1 MVKSALSI
9 TLALLLG
16 SSIVPCVYAIEYDE
30 SHEQVTN
37 DLEHERAQALERA
50 RSRARKQIAKQA
62 EQAAK
67 AQEQQAQKGSPKG
80 STEAES
86 YAIGISSLKEE
97 FSNKS
102 DLQDYEGQ
110 ALSNSSVEAA
120 ADVAKNHS
128 TKNSQKATALAK
140 SAIDSENEP
149 SEIEEDVLATLES
162 DANKEAIVDVGQVVQ
177 EAGDMAKNALIEA
190 NNKVHEWRNDA
201 ASARAAA
208 VQSKDKDNEFVDP
221 LAKEDQPSLLKRI
234 FGIGLNLAEAN
245 PVDDISAAN
254 SQYLNLKV
262 FSDVETLMSTSDG
275 SDTLLNTIPYKI
287 TDDMLIPY
295 QIKQQEMAEE
305 LHKGISFVAYL
316 FHMYTPQASSY
327 KIPTFF
333 IDAAKL
339 NQAHSCVA
347 FGQDADYQKLV
358 STEGSSKSYPLYHL
372 NLVRDLVYTEG
383 PCKGL
388 SYIEADLKG
397 KCKVDQQYNG
407 ILLLSMPLPEIEDE
421 GIYTG
426 VPLQITPNVLQS
438 NFFAQGMEVGA
449 RYIGFH
455 TSFDEV
461 KQKFIAPLHSL
472 DKHIYSP
479 TLGRFIDEKTSY
491 KDIDP
496 NCTQFDNSQK
506 CQLYFVG
513 IEVNKLLKPGNQDSE
528 FNLNVVGSLD
538 LGTPDVNIA
547 PQALAYEAVAKD
559 ELLRAQE
566 VANAS
571 QLAQEQ
577 ADKIAKHKE
586 AVDKDHKGIAIG
598 DLMNRGTEQ
607 EASETQDKDAQ
618 ELAGKS
624 LDNSMSEQSTNKSAQ
639 EQLANNEASIN
650 ANEKK
655 DEGYGIDK
663 QESIEALYGIPIS
676 FTRLGKPS
684 LNLRNTILSS
694 DQYKNYTLLTE
705 LEMAL
710 LSDLGYRLE
719 PREFFGNSI
728 YSFGSED
735 NRITRHARRPY
746 AFYDHRVGTYNV
758 KRPSRMPLGIGVHI
772 YGSYNDVIHDAMV
785 NSIGEGSLGVRIDG
799 TKNYYYQTSNSS
811 IVTKG
816 DNSTG
821 IGFTYG
827 RNNSAYISGYVGA
840 LGKGGV
846 GIKVDMGSNIYSDLI
861 EYRGSYIRVRTLD
874 YLQGSASVEEA
885 SRVPLLDDLNGPQ
898 VDDLIIDGVV
908 EGSQAAILIDESS
921 YVKNIIMTT
930 DAVVNGGI
938 YSAWNPSA
946 NGKGQ
951 IMLYHDGKNTA
962 LIDAQI
968 QLPEDES
975 LKDLT
980 TRQIIDRKLTTN
992 INLGVL
998 LDENNKPIM
1007 HDAEKNLYIGNDKSR
1022 VVLSG
1027 DISGSSF
1034 NLRHFAGNS
1043 TILGDVRANRVVVYN
1058 GILSLSGNEGSINQI
1073 RTLILRSKSV
1083 LDYVNGES
1091 SHTYVDGNIR
1101 LGRNVTIRIDA
1112 DPDGMPLDD
1121 ISYSGKFSVANY
1133 QLTIEPGV
1141 NYIDMR
1147 RLGADPKA
1155 FMNFM
1160 ANFVDQCNKRFAQ
1173 DGIVLRFPHYLWD
1186 NTGGYGREIKCT
1198 AQGCHLGN
1206 FVSSE
1211 NSSNVT
1217 DVEPWR
1223 YYLSFGGLILLILC
1237 SYGWYFLNWFNFS
1250 CFNAKEKN

>member
-50 RSRARKQIAKQA
+50 RNRAREQIAKQA

-67 AQEQQAQKGSPKG
+67 AQAQQAQQAQKGSPKG

-86 YAIGISSLKEE
+86 YAIVISSLKEK
-97 FSNKS
+97 FSKKS

-110 ALSNSSVEAA
+110 ALSNSSAEAA

-128 TKNSQKATALAK
+128 TKNSQTATALAK
-140 SAIDSENEP
+140 SAIDFENEP
-149 SEIEEDVLATLES
+149 SEIEDETFATLEG
-162 DANKEAIVDVGQVVQ
+162 DAKESIVEVVQ
-177 EAGDMAKNALIEA
+177 EAGDMAKNELIEA

-208 VQSKDKDNEFVDP
+208 VQSKDKDKEFVDP
-221 LAKEDQPSLLKRI
+221 MAKEAQPSLLKRI

-262 FSDVETLMSTSDG
+262 FGDVETLMSTADG
-275 SDTLLNTIPYKI
+275 SDTLLKTIPYKI

-316 FHMYTPQASSY
+316 FHMYTPQASTY

-339 NQAHSCVA
+339 NQARTSVA
-347 FGQDADYQKLV
+347 FGQDADYKKLV
-358 STEGSSKSYPLYHL
+358 STKGSSKSYPLYHL
-372 NLVRDLVYTEG
+372 NMVRDLVYTDG

-461 KQKFIAPLHSL
+461 KQKFTAPLHSL

-479 TLGRFIDEKTSY
+479 TLGRFIDENTSY

-496 NCTQFDNSQK
+496 NCTQFDSSQK

-598 DLMNRGTEQ
+598 DLMNRGAEQ
-607 EASETQDKDAQ
+607 KASETQDRDAQ

-624 LDNSMSEQSTNKSAQ
+624 LESSMSEQSTNESAQ

-663 QESIEALYGIPIS
+663 QDSLEALYGIPIS

-772 YGSYNDVIHDAMV
+772 YGSYNDIIHDAMV

-840 LGKGGV
+840 LGKGGI

-898 VDDLIIDGVV
+898 VEDLIIDGVV

-921 YVKNIIMTT
+921 FVKNIIMTT

-938 YSAWNPSA
+938 YSAWSPSA

-951 IMLYHDGKNTA
+951 IMLYHDGKNTD

-1007 HDAEKNLYIGNDKSR
+1007 HDAEKNIYIGNEKSR

-1027 DISGSSF
+1027 DISGSTF

-1058 GILSLSGNEGSINQI
+1058 GILSLSGNAGSINQI
-1073 RTLILRSKSV
+1073 RNLILRSKSV

-1237 SYGWYFLNWFNFS
+1237 SYGWYYLHWFNFS
-1250 CFNAKEKN
+1250 CFKAKDKK

>member
-50 RSRARKQIAKQA
+50 RNRAREQIAKQA

-67 AQEQQAQKGSPKG
+67 AQAQQAQKGSPKG

-86 YAIGISSLKEE
+86 YAIVISSLKEK
-97 FSNKS
+97 FSKKS

-110 ALSNSSVEAA
+110 ALSNSSAEAA

-128 TKNSQKATALAK
+128 TKNSQTATALAK
-140 SAIDSENEP
+140 SAIDFENEP
-149 SEIEEDVLATLES
+149 SEIEDETFATLEG
-162 DANKEAIVDVGQVVQ
+162 DAKESIVEVVQ
-177 EAGDMAKNALIEA
+177 EAGDMAKNELIEA

-208 VQSKDKDNEFVDP
+208 VQSKDKDKEFVDP
-221 LAKEDQPSLLKRI
+221 LAKEAQPSLLKRI

-262 FSDVETLMSTSDG
+262 FGDVETLMSTADG
-275 SDTLLNTIPYKI
+275 SDTLLKTIPYKI

-316 FHMYTPQASSY
+316 FHMYTPQASTY

-339 NQAHSCVA
+339 NQARTSVA
-347 FGQDADYQKLV
+347 FGQDADYKKLV
-358 STEGSSKSYPLYHL
+358 STKGSSKSYPLYHL
-372 NLVRDLVYTEG
+372 NMVRDLVYTDG

-461 KQKFIAPLHSL
+461 KQKFTAPLHSL

-479 TLGRFIDEKTSY
+479 TLGRFIDENTSY

-496 NCTQFDNSQK
+496 NCTQFDSSQK

-598 DLMNRGTEQ
+598 DLMNRGAEQ
-607 EASETQDKDAQ
+607 KASETQDRDAQ

-624 LDNSMSEQSTNKSAQ
+624 LESSMSEQSTNESAQ

-663 QESIEALYGIPIS
+663 QDSLEALYGIPIS

-772 YGSYNDVIHDAMV
+772 YGSYNDIIHDAMV

-840 LGKGGV
+840 LGKGGI

-898 VDDLIIDGVV
+898 VEDLIIDGVV

-921 YVKNIIMTT
+921 FVKNIIMTT

-938 YSAWNPSA
+938 YSAWSPSA

-951 IMLYHDGKNTA
+951 IMLYHDGKNTD

-1007 HDAEKNLYIGNDKSR
+1007 HDAEKNIYIGNEKSR

-1027 DISGSSF
+1027 DISGSTF

-1058 GILSLSGNEGSINQI
+1058 GILSLSGNAGSINQI
-1073 RTLILRSKSV
+1073 RNLILRSKSV

-1237 SYGWYFLNWFNFS
+1237 SYGWYYLHWFNFS
-1250 CFNAKEKN
+1250 CFKAKDKK

>member
-50 RSRARKQIAKQA
+50 RNRAREQIAKQA

-67 AQEQQAQKGSPKG
+67 AQAQQAQQAQKGSPKG

-86 YAIGISSLKEE
+86 YAIVISSLKEK

-110 ALSNSSVEAA
+110 ALSNSSAEAA

-128 TKNSQKATALAK
+128 TKNSQTATALAQ
-140 SAIDSENEP
+140 SAIDFENEP
-149 SEIEEDVLATLES
+149 SEIEDETFATLEG
-162 DANKEAIVDVGQVVQ
+162 DAKESSVEVVQ
-177 EAGDMAKNALIEA
+177 ESGDIAKNELIEA

-208 VQSKDKDNEFVDP
+208 VQSKDKDKEFVDP
-221 LAKEDQPSLLKRI
+221 MAKEAQPSLLKRI

-262 FSDVETLMSTSDG
+262 FGDVETLMSTADG
-275 SDTLLNTIPYKI
+275 SDTLLKTIPYKI

-305 LHKGISFVAYL
+305 LHKGVSFVAYL

-347 FGQDADYQKLV
+347 FGQDADYQQLV
-358 STEGSSKSYPLYHL
+358 STKGSSKSYPLYHL
-372 NLVRDLVYTEG
+372 NMVRDLVYTDG

-461 KQKFIAPLHSL
+461 KQKFTAPLHSL

-479 TLGRFIDEKTSY
+479 TLGRFIDENTSY

-496 NCTQFDNSQK
+496 NCTQFDSSQK

-598 DLMNRGTEQ
+598 DLMNRGAEQ
-607 EASETQDKDAQ
+607 KASETQDRDAQ

-624 LDNSMSEQSTNKSAQ
+624 LESSISEQSTNESAQ

-663 QESIEALYGIPIS
+663 QDSLEALYGIPIS

-840 LGKGGV
+840 LGKGGI

-898 VDDLIIDGVV
+898 VEDLIIDGVV

-921 YVKNIIMTT
+921 FVKNIIMTT

-938 YSAWNPSA
+938 YSAWSPSA

-951 IMLYHDGKNTA
+951 IMLYHDGKNTD

-1007 HDAEKNLYIGNDKSR
+1007 HDAEKNIYIGNEKSR

-1027 DISGSSF
+1027 DISGSTF

-1058 GILSLSGNEGSINQI
+1058 GILSLSGNAGSINQI
-1073 RTLILRSKSV
+1073 RNLILRSKSV

-1237 SYGWYFLNWFNFS
+1237 SYGWYYLHWFNFS
-1250 CFNAKEKN
+1250 CFKAKDNK

>member
-50 RSRARKQIAKQA
+50 RNRAREQIAKQA

-67 AQEQQAQKGSPKG
+67 AQAQQAQQAQKGSPKG

-86 YAIGISSLKEE
+86 YAIVISSLKEK

-128 TKNSQKATALAK
+128 TKNSQTATALAK
-140 SAIDSENEP
+140 SAIDFENEP
-149 SEIEEDVLATLES
+149 SEIEDETFATLEG
-162 DANKEAIVDVGQVVQ
+162 DAKEAIVEVVQ
-177 EAGDMAKNALIEA
+177 ESGDMAKNELIEA

-208 VQSKDKDNEFVDP
+208 VQSKDKDKEFVDP
-221 LAKEDQPSLLKRI
+221 LAKEAQPSLLKRI

-262 FSDVETLMSTSDG
+262 FGDVETLMSTADG
-275 SDTLLNTIPYKI
+275 SDTLLKTIPYKI

-295 QIKQQEMAEE
+295 QIKQQETAEE

-316 FHMYTPQASSY
+316 FHMYTPQASTY

-339 NQAHSCVA
+339 NQARTSVA

-358 STEGSSKSYPLYHL
+358 STKGSSKSYPLYHL
-372 NLVRDLVYTEG
+372 NMVRDLVYTDG

-461 KQKFIAPLHSL
+461 KQKFTAPLHSL

-479 TLGRFIDEKTSY
+479 TLGRFIDENTSY

-496 NCTQFDNSQK
+496 NCTQFDSSQK

-598 DLMNRGTEQ
+598 DLMNRGAEQ
-607 EASETQDKDAQ
+607 KASETQDRDAQ

-624 LDNSMSEQSTNKSAQ
+624 LESSMSEQSTNESAQ

-663 QESIEALYGIPIS
+663 QDSLEALYGIPIS

-840 LGKGGV
+840 LGKGGI

-874 YLQGSASVEEA
+874 YLQGSTSVEEA

-898 VDDLIIDGVV
+898 VEDLIIDGVV

-921 YVKNIIMTT
+921 FVKNIIMTT

-938 YSAWNPSA
+938 YSAWSPSA

-951 IMLYHDGKNTA
+951 IMLYHDGKNTD

-1007 HDAEKNLYIGNDKSR
+1007 HDAEKNIYIGNEKSR

-1027 DISGSSF
+1027 DISGSTF

-1058 GILSLSGNEGSINQI
+1058 GILSLSGNAGSINQI
-1073 RTLILRSKSV
+1073 RNLILRSKSV

-1237 SYGWYFLNWFNFS
+1237 SYGWYYLHWFNFS
-1250 CFNAKEKN
+1250 CFKAKDNK

>member
-16 SSIVPCVYAIEYDE
+16 SSIVPCVYAIEYEE

-50 RSRARKQIAKQA
+50 RNRAREQIAKQA

-67 AQEQQAQKGSPKG
+67 AQAQQAQQGYPKG

-86 YAIGISSLKEE
+86 YAIVISSLKEK

-110 ALSNSSVEAA
+110 ALSNSSAEAA

-128 TKNSQKATALAK
+128 TKNSQTATALAQ
-140 SAIDSENEP
+140 SAIDFENEP
-149 SEIEEDVLATLES
+149 SEIEDETFATLEG
-162 DANKEAIVDVGQVVQ
+162 DAKESSVEVVQ
-177 EAGDMAKNALIEA
+177 ESGDIAKNELIEA

-208 VQSKDKDNEFVDP
+208 VQSKDKDKEFVDP
-221 LAKEDQPSLLKRI
+221 LAKEAQPSLLKRI

-262 FSDVETLMSTSDG
+262 FGDVETLMSTADG
-275 SDTLLNTIPYKI
+275 SDTLLKTIPYKI

-316 FHMYTPQASSY
+316 FHMYTPQASTY

-339 NQAHSCVA
+339 NQARTSVA
-347 FGQDADYQKLV
+347 FGQDADYKKLV
-358 STEGSSKSYPLYHL
+358 STKGSSKSYPLYHL
-372 NLVRDLVYTEG
+372 NMVRDLVYTDG

-461 KQKFIAPLHSL
+461 NQKFTAPLHSL

-479 TLGRFIDEKTSY
+479 TLGRFIDENTSY

-496 NCTQFDNSQK
+496 NCTQFDSSQK

-598 DLMNRGTEQ
+598 DLMNRGAEQ
-607 EASETQDKDAQ
+607 KASETQDRDAQ

-624 LDNSMSEQSTNKSAQ
+624 LESSMSEQSTNKSAQ

-663 QESIEALYGIPIS
+663 QDSLEALYGIPIS

-840 LGKGGV
+840 LGKGGI

-898 VDDLIIDGVV
+898 VEDLIIDGVV

-921 YVKNIIMTT
+921 FVKNIIMTT

-938 YSAWNPSA
+938 YSAWSPSA

-951 IMLYHDGKNTA
+951 IMLYHDGKNTD

-1007 HDAEKNLYIGNDKSR
+1007 HDAEKNIYIGNEKSR

-1027 DISGSSF
+1027 DISGSTF

-1058 GILSLSGNEGSINQI
+1058 GILSLSGNAGSINQI
-1073 RTLILRSKSV
+1073 RNLILRSKSV

-1237 SYGWYFLNWFNFS
+1237 SYGWYYLHWFNFS
-1250 CFNAKEKN
+1250 CFKAKDNK

>member
-50 RSRARKQIAKQA
+50 RNRAREQIAKQA

-67 AQEQQAQKGSPKG
+67 AQAQQAQQAQKGSPKG

-86 YAIGISSLKEE
+86 YAIVISSLKEK

-110 ALSNSSVEAA
+110 ALSNSSAEAA

-128 TKNSQKATALAK
+128 TKNSQTATALAQ
-140 SAIDSENEP
+140 SAIDFENEP
-149 SEIEEDVLATLES
+149 SEIEDETFATLEG
-162 DANKEAIVDVGQVVQ
+162 DAKESSVEVVQ
-177 EAGDMAKNALIEA
+177 ESGDIAKNELIEA

-208 VQSKDKDNEFVDP
+208 VQSKDKDKEFVDP
-221 LAKEDQPSLLKRI
+221 MAKEAQPSLLKRI

-262 FSDVETLMSTSDG
+262 FGDVETLMSTADG
-275 SDTLLNTIPYKI
+275 SDTLLKTIPYKI

-305 LHKGISFVAYL
+305 LHKGVSFVAYL

-347 FGQDADYQKLV
+347 FGQDADYQQLV
-358 STEGSSKSYPLYHL
+358 STKGSSKSYPLYHL
-372 NLVRDLVYTEG
+372 NMVRDLVYTDG

-461 KQKFIAPLHSL
+461 KQKFTAPLHSL

-479 TLGRFIDEKTSY
+479 TLGRFIDENTSY

-496 NCTQFDNSQK
+496 NCTQFDSSQK

-598 DLMNRGTEQ
+598 DLMNRGAEQ
-607 EASETQDKDAQ
+607 KASETQDRDAQ

-624 LDNSMSEQSTNKSAQ
+624 LESSISEQSTNESAQ

-663 QESIEALYGIPIS
+663 QDSLEALYGIPIS

-772 YGSYNDVIHDAMV
+772 YGSYNDIIHDAMV

-840 LGKGGV
+840 LGKGGI

-898 VDDLIIDGVV
+898 VEDLIIDGVV

-921 YVKNIIMTT
+921 FVKNIIMTT

-938 YSAWNPSA
+938 YSAWSPSA

-951 IMLYHDGKNTA
+951 IMLYHDGKNTD

-1007 HDAEKNLYIGNDKSR
+1007 HDAEKNIYIGNEKSR

-1027 DISGSSF
+1027 DISGSTF

-1058 GILSLSGNEGSINQI
+1058 GILSLSGNAGSINQI

-1237 SYGWYFLNWFNFS
+1237 SYGWYYLHWFNFS
-1250 CFNAKEKN
+1250 CFKAKEKK

>member
-50 RSRARKQIAKQA
+50 RNRAREQIAKQA

-67 AQEQQAQKGSPKG
+67 AQAQQAQQAQKGSPKG

-86 YAIGISSLKEE
+86 YAIVISSLKEK

-128 TKNSQKATALAK
+128 TKNSQTATALAQ
-140 SAIDSENEP
+140 SAIDFENEP
-149 SEIEEDVLATLES
+149 SEIEDETFATLEG
-162 DANKEAIVDVGQVVQ
+162 DAKESSVEVVQ
-177 EAGDMAKNALIEA
+177 ESGDIAKNELIEA

-208 VQSKDKDNEFVDP
+208 VQSKDKDKEFVDP
-221 LAKEDQPSLLKRI
+221 MAKEAQPSLLKRI

-262 FSDVETLMSTSDG
+262 FGDVETLMSTADG
-275 SDTLLNTIPYKI
+275 SDTLLKTIPYKI

-305 LHKGISFVAYL
+305 LHKGVSFVAYL

-347 FGQDADYQKLV
+347 FGQDADYQQLV
-358 STEGSSKSYPLYHL
+358 STKGSSKSYPLYHL
-372 NLVRDLVYTEG
+372 NMVRDLVYTDG

-461 KQKFIAPLHSL
+461 KQKFTAPLHSL

-479 TLGRFIDEKTSY
+479 TLGRFIDENTSY

-496 NCTQFDNSQK
+496 NCTQFDSSQK

-598 DLMNRGTEQ
+598 DLMNRGAEQ
-607 EASETQDKDAQ
+607 KASETQDRDAQ

-624 LDNSMSEQSTNKSAQ
+624 LESSISEQSTNESAQ

-663 QESIEALYGIPIS
+663 QDSLEALYGIPIS

-772 YGSYNDVIHDAMV
+772 YGSYNDIIHDAMV

-840 LGKGGV
+840 LGKGGI

-898 VDDLIIDGVV
+898 VEDLIIDGVV

-921 YVKNIIMTT
+921 FVKNIIMTT

-938 YSAWNPSA
+938 YSAWSPSA

-951 IMLYHDGKNTA
+951 IMLYHDGKNTD

-1007 HDAEKNLYIGNDKSR
+1007 HDAEKNIYIGNEKSR

-1027 DISGSSF
+1027 DISGSTF

-1058 GILSLSGNEGSINQI
+1058 GILSLSGNAGSINQI

-1237 SYGWYFLNWFNFS
+1237 SYGWYYLHWFNFS
-1250 CFNAKEKN
+1250 CFKAKDKK

>member
-50 RSRARKQIAKQA
+50 RNRAREQIAKQA

-67 AQEQQAQKGSPKG
+67 AQAQQAQQGYPKG

-86 YAIGISSLKEE
+86 YAIVISSLKEK

-110 ALSNSSVEAA
+110 ALSNSSAEAA

-128 TKNSQKATALAK
+128 TKNSQTATALAK
-140 SAIDSENEP
+140 SAIDFENEP
-149 SEIEEDVLATLES
+149 SEIEDETFATLEG
-162 DANKEAIVDVGQVVQ
+162 DAKESSVEVVQ
-177 EAGDMAKNALIEA
+177 ESGDIAKNELIEA

-208 VQSKDKDNEFVDP
+208 VQSKDKDKEFVDP
-221 LAKEDQPSLLKRI
+221 LAKEAQPSLLKRI

-262 FSDVETLMSTSDG
+262 FGDVETLMSTADG
-275 SDTLLNTIPYKI
+275 SDTLLKTIPYKI

-316 FHMYTPQASSY
+316 FHMYTPQASTY

-339 NQAHSCVA
+339 NQARTSVA
-347 FGQDADYQKLV
+347 FGQDADYKKLV
-358 STEGSSKSYPLYHL
+358 STKGSSKSYPLYHL
-372 NLVRDLVYTEG
+372 NMVRDLVYTDG

-461 KQKFIAPLHSL
+461 NQKFTAPLHSL

-479 TLGRFIDEKTSY
+479 TLGRFIDENTSY

-496 NCTQFDNSQK
+496 NCTQFDSSQK

-598 DLMNRGTEQ
+598 DLMNRGAEQ
-607 EASETQDKDAQ
+607 KASETQDRDAQ

-624 LDNSMSEQSTNKSAQ
+624 LESSMSEQSTNKSAQ

-663 QESIEALYGIPIS
+663 QDSLEALYGIPIS

-840 LGKGGV
+840 LGKGGI

-898 VDDLIIDGVV
+898 VEDLIIDGVV

-921 YVKNIIMTT
+921 FVKNIIMTT

-938 YSAWNPSA
+938 YSAWSPSA

-951 IMLYHDGKNTA
+951 IMLYHDGKNTD

-1007 HDAEKNLYIGNDKSR
+1007 HDAEKNIYIGNEKSR

-1027 DISGSSF
+1027 DISGSTF

-1058 GILSLSGNEGSINQI
+1058 GILSLSGNAGSINQI
-1073 RTLILRSKSV
+1073 RNLILRSKSV

-1237 SYGWYFLNWFNFS
+1237 SYGWYYLHWFNFS
-1250 CFNAKEKN
+1250 CFKAKDNK

>member
-50 RSRARKQIAKQA
+50 RNRAREQIAKQA

-67 AQEQQAQKGSPKG
+67 AQAQQAQQAQKGSPKG

-86 YAIGISSLKEE
+86 YAIVISSLKEK

-110 ALSNSSVEAA
+110 ALSNSSAEAA

-128 TKNSQKATALAK
+128 TKNSQTATALAQ
-140 SAIDSENEP
+140 SAIDFENEP
-149 SEIEEDVLATLES
+149 SEIEDETFATLEG
-162 DANKEAIVDVGQVVQ
+162 DAKESSVEVVQ
-177 EAGDMAKNALIEA
+177 ESGDIAKNELIEA

-208 VQSKDKDNEFVDP
+208 VQSKDKDKEFVDP
-221 LAKEDQPSLLKRI
+221 MAKEAQPSLLKRI

-262 FSDVETLMSTSDG
+262 FGDVETLMSTADG
-275 SDTLLNTIPYKI
+275 SDTLLKTIPYKI

-305 LHKGISFVAYL
+305 LHKGVSFVAYL

-347 FGQDADYQKLV
+347 FGQDADYQQLV
-358 STEGSSKSYPLYHL
+358 STKGSSKSYPLYHL
-372 NLVRDLVYTEG
+372 NMVRDLVYTDG

-461 KQKFIAPLHSL
+461 KQKFTAPLHSL

-479 TLGRFIDEKTSY
+479 TLGRFIDENTSY

-496 NCTQFDNSQK
+496 NCTQFDSSQK

-598 DLMNRGTEQ
+598 DLMNRGAEQ
-607 EASETQDKDAQ
+607 KASETQDRDAQ

-624 LDNSMSEQSTNKSAQ
+624 LESSISEQSTNESAQ

-663 QESIEALYGIPIS
+663 QDSLEALYGIPIS

-772 YGSYNDVIHDAMV
+772 YGSYNDIIHDAMV

-840 LGKGGV
+840 LGKGGI

-898 VDDLIIDGVV
+898 VEDLIIDGVV

-921 YVKNIIMTT
+921 FVKNIIMTT

-938 YSAWNPSA
+938 YSAWSPSA

-951 IMLYHDGKNTA
+951 IMLYHDGKNTD

-1007 HDAEKNLYIGNDKSR
+1007 HDAEKNIYIGNEKSR

-1027 DISGSSF
+1027 DISGSTF

-1058 GILSLSGNEGSINQI
+1058 GILSLSGNAGSINQI

-1237 SYGWYFLNWFNFS
+1237 SYGWYYLHWFNFS
-1250 CFNAKEKN
+1250 CFKAKDNK

>member
-50 RSRARKQIAKQA
+50 RNRAREQIAKQA

-67 AQEQQAQKGSPKG
+67 AQAQQAQQAQKGSPKG

-86 YAIGISSLKEE
+86 YAIVISSLKEK

-110 ALSNSSVEAA
+110 ALSNSSAEAA
-120 ADVAKNHS
+120 ADIAKNHS
-128 TKNSQKATALAK
+128 TKNSQTATALAK
-140 SAIDSENEP
+140 SAIDFENEP
-149 SEIEEDVLATLES
+149 SEIEDETFATLEG
-162 DANKEAIVDVGQVVQ
+162 DAKESIVEVVQ
-177 EAGDMAKNALIEA
+177 EAGDMAKNELIEA

-208 VQSKDKDNEFVDP
+208 VQSKDKDKEFVDP
-221 LAKEDQPSLLKRI
+221 MAKEAQPSLLKRI

-262 FSDVETLMSTSDG
+262 FGDVETLMSTADG
-275 SDTLLNTIPYKI
+275 SDTLLKTIPYKI

-305 LHKGISFVAYL
+305 LHKGVSFVAYL

-347 FGQDADYQKLV
+347 FGQDADYQQLV
-358 STEGSSKSYPLYHL
+358 STKGSSKSYPLYHL
-372 NLVRDLVYTEG
+372 NMVRDLVYTDG

-461 KQKFIAPLHSL
+461 KQKFTAPLHSL

-479 TLGRFIDEKTSY
+479 TLGRFIDENTSY

-496 NCTQFDNSQK
+496 NCTQFDSSQK

-598 DLMNRGTEQ
+598 DLMNRGAEQ
-607 EASETQDKDAQ
+607 KASETQDRDAQ

-624 LDNSMSEQSTNKSAQ
+624 LESSMSEQFTNENAK

-663 QESIEALYGIPIS
+663 QDSLEALYGIPIS

-772 YGSYNDVIHDAMV
+772 YGSYNDIIHDAMV

-840 LGKGGV
+840 LGKGGI

-898 VDDLIIDGVV
+898 VEDLIIDGVV

-921 YVKNIIMTT
+921 FVKNIIMTT

-938 YSAWNPSA
+938 YSAWSPSA

-951 IMLYHDGKNTA
+951 IMLYHDGKNTD

-1007 HDAEKNLYIGNDKSR
+1007 HDAEKNIYIGNEKSR

-1027 DISGSSF
+1027 DISGSTF

-1058 GILSLSGNEGSINQI
+1058 GILSLSGNAGSINQI
-1073 RTLILRSKSV
+1073 RNLILRSKSV

-1237 SYGWYFLNWFNFS
+1237 SYGWYYLHWFNFS
-1250 CFNAKEKN
+1250 CFKAKDNK

>member
-50 RSRARKQIAKQA
+50 RNRAREQIAKQA

-67 AQEQQAQKGSPKG
+67 AQAQQAQQAQKGYPKG

-86 YAIGISSLKEE
+86 YAIVISSLKEK
-97 FSNKS
+97 FSKKS

-110 ALSNSSVEAA
+110 ALSNSSAEAA

-128 TKNSQKATALAK
+128 TKNSQTATALAK
-140 SAIDSENEP
+140 SAIDFENEP
-149 SEIEEDVLATLES
+149 SEIEDETFATLEG
-162 DANKEAIVDVGQVVQ
+162 DAKESIVEVVQ
-177 EAGDMAKNALIEA
+177 EAGDMAKNELIEA

-208 VQSKDKDNEFVDP
+208 VQSKDKDKEFVDP
-221 LAKEDQPSLLKRI
+221 LAKEAQPSLLKRI

-262 FSDVETLMSTSDG
+262 FGDVETLMSTADG
-275 SDTLLNTIPYKI
+275 SDTLLKTIPYKI

-316 FHMYTPQASSY
+316 FHMYTPQASTY

-339 NQAHSCVA
+339 NQARTSVA
-347 FGQDADYQKLV
+347 FGQDADYKKLV
-358 STEGSSKSYPLYHL
+358 STKGSSKSYPLYHL
-372 NLVRDLVYTEG
+372 NMVRDLVYTDG

-461 KQKFIAPLHSL
+461 KQKFTSPLHSL

-479 TLGRFIDEKTSY
+479 TLGRFIDENTSY

-496 NCTQFDNSQK
+496 NCTQFDSLQK

-598 DLMNRGTEQ
+598 DLMNRGAEQ
-607 EASETQDKDAQ
+607 KASETQDRDAQ

-624 LDNSMSEQSTNKSAQ
+624 LESSMSEQSTNKSAQ

-663 QESIEALYGIPIS
+663 QDSLEALYGIPIS

-840 LGKGGV
+840 LGKGGI

-898 VDDLIIDGVV
+898 VEDLIIDGVV

-921 YVKNIIMTT
+921 FVKNIIMTT

-938 YSAWNPSA
+938 YSAWSPSA

-951 IMLYHDGKNTA
+951 IMLYHDGKNTD

-1007 HDAEKNLYIGNDKSR
+1007 HDAEKNIYIGNEKSR

-1027 DISGSSF
+1027 DISGSTF

-1058 GILSLSGNEGSINQI
+1058 GILSLSGNAGSINQI
-1073 RTLILRSKSV
+1073 RNLILRSKSV

-1237 SYGWYFLNWFNFS
+1237 SYGWYYLHWFNFS
-1250 CFNAKEKN
+1250 CFKAKDNK

>member
-50 RSRARKQIAKQA
+50 RSRAREQIAKQA

-67 AQEQQAQKGSPKG
+67 AQEQQAHKGSPKG
-80 STEAES
+80 SIEAEI
-86 YAIGISSLKEE
+86 YAIGISSLKEK
-97 FSNKS
+97 FSKKS

-120 ADVAKNHS
+120 ADVAKTNR
-128 TKNSQKATALAK
+128 TKNSQKATALAQ

-149 SEIEEDVLATLES
+149 SEIEEDALATLES
-162 DANKEAIVDVGQVVQ
+162 DAKEAIVEVEQVVQ
-177 EAGDMAKNALIEA
+177 EAGDKAKNELIEA

-208 VQSKDKDNEFVDP
+208 VQSKDKELVDP
-221 LAKEDQPSLLKRI
+221 MAKEDQPSLLKRI

-262 FSDVETLMSTSDG
+262 FGNVETLMSTADG
-275 SDTLLNTIPYKI
+275 SDTLLKTLPYKI

-316 FHMYTPQASSY
+316 FHMYTPQASTY

-339 NQAHSCVA
+339 NQARTSVA
-347 FGQDADYQKLV
+347 FGQDADYHKLV
-358 STEGSSKSYPLYHL
+358 STKGSSKSYPLYHL
-372 NLVRDLVYTEG
+372 NMVRDLVYTEG

-407 ILLLSMPLPEIEDE
+407 ILLLSMPLPEIEKE

-426 VPLQITPNVLQS
+426 VPRQITPNVLES

-461 KQKFIAPLHSL
+461 KQKFTAPLHSL

-479 TLGRFIDEKTSY
+479 TLGRFIDENTSY
-491 KDIDP
+491 TDIDP

-513 IEVNKLLKPGNQDSE
+513 VEVNKLLKPGNQDSE
-528 FNLNVVGSLD
+528 FNLKVLGSLD

-547 PQALAYEAVAKD
+547 PQALAYEAVAMD

-566 VANAS
+566 AANAS

-598 DLMNRGTEQ
+598 DLMNRSAEKK
-607 EASETQDKDAQ
+607 ASETQDREAQ

-624 LDNSMSEQSTNKSAQ
+624 LDNSMSEQSTNESAG

-772 YGSYNDVIHDAMV
+772 YGSYNDIIHDAMV

-827 RNNSAYISGYVGA
+827 RDNSAYISGYVGA
-840 LGKGGV
+840 LGKGGI

-898 VDDLIIDGVV
+898 VEDLIIDGVV

-951 IMLYHDGKNTA
+951 IMLHHDGKNTD

-1007 HDAEKNLYIGNDKSR
+1007 HDAEKNLYIGNEKSR

-1027 DISGSSF
+1027 DISGSTF
-1034 NLRHFAGNS
+1034 NLRHFAGKS

-1058 GILSLSGNEGSINQI
+1058 GILSLSGNAGSINQI

-1121 ISYSGKFSVANY
+1121 ISYSGKFSVSNY
-1133 QLTIEPGV
+1133 QLTVEPGV

-1186 NTGGYGREIKCT
+1186 NAGGYGREIKCT

-1223 YYLSFGGLILLILC
+1223 YYVSFGGLILLILC
-1237 SYGWYFLNWFNFS
+1237 SYGWYYLHWFTFS
-1250 CFNAKEKN
+1250 CFNSKEKN

>member
-50 RSRARKQIAKQA
+50 RNRAREQIAKQA

-67 AQEQQAQKGSPKG
+67 AQAQQAQQGYPKG

-86 YAIGISSLKEE
+86 YAIVISSLKEK
-97 FSNKS
+97 FSKKS

-110 ALSNSSVEAA
+110 ALSNSSAEAA
-120 ADVAKNHS
+120 ADVAMNHS
-128 TKNSQKATALAK
+128 TKNSQTATALAQ
-140 SAIDSENEP
+140 SAIDFENEP
-149 SEIEEDVLATLES
+149 SEIEDETFATLEG
-162 DANKEAIVDVGQVVQ
+162 DAKESSVEVVQ
-177 EAGDMAKNALIEA
+177 EAGDIAKNELIEA

-208 VQSKDKDNEFVDP
+208 VQSKDKDKEFVDP
-221 LAKEDQPSLLKRI
+221 MAKEAQPSLLKRI

-262 FSDVETLMSTSDG
+262 FGDVETLMSTADG
-275 SDTLLNTIPYKI
+275 SDTLLKTIPYKI

-305 LHKGISFVAYL
+305 LHKGVSFVAYL

-347 FGQDADYQKLV
+347 FGQDADYQQLV
-358 STEGSSKSYPLYHL
+358 STKGSSKSYPLYHL
-372 NLVRDLVYTEG
+372 NMVRDLVYTDG

-461 KQKFIAPLHSL
+461 KQKFTAPLHSL

-479 TLGRFIDEKTSY
+479 TLGRFIDENTSY

-496 NCTQFDNSQK
+496 NCTQFDSSQK

-598 DLMNRGTEQ
+598 DLMNRGAEQ
-607 EASETQDKDAQ
+607 KASETQDRDAQ

-624 LDNSMSEQSTNKSAQ
+624 LESSMLEQSTNKSAQ

-663 QESIEALYGIPIS
+663 QDSLEALYGIPIS

-840 LGKGGV
+840 LGKGGI

-874 YLQGSASVEEA
+874 YLQGSTSVEEA

-898 VDDLIIDGVV
+898 VEDLIIDGVV

-921 YVKNIIMTT
+921 FVKNIIMTT

-938 YSAWNPSA
+938 YSAWSPSA

-951 IMLYHDGKNTA
+951 IMLYHDGKNTD

-1007 HDAEKNLYIGNDKSR
+1007 HDAEKNIYIGNEKSR

-1027 DISGSSF
+1027 DISGSTF

-1058 GILSLSGNEGSINQI
+1058 GILSLSGNAGSINQI
-1073 RTLILRSKSV
+1073 RNLILRSKSV

-1237 SYGWYFLNWFNFS
+1237 SYGWYYLHWFNFS
-1250 CFNAKEKN
+1250 CFKAKEKK

>member
-50 RSRARKQIAKQA
+50 RNRAREQIAKQA

-67 AQEQQAQKGSPKG
+67 AQAQQAQQGYPKG

-86 YAIGISSLKEE
+86 YAIVISSLKEK

-110 ALSNSSVEAA
+110 ALSNSSAEAA

-128 TKNSQKATALAK
+128 TKNSQTATALAQ
-140 SAIDSENEP
+140 SAIDFENEP
-149 SEIEEDVLATLES
+149 SEIEDETFATLEG
-162 DANKEAIVDVGQVVQ
+162 DAKESSVEVVQ
-177 EAGDMAKNALIEA
+177 ESGDIAKNELIEA

-208 VQSKDKDNEFVDP
+208 VQSKDKDKEFVDP
-221 LAKEDQPSLLKRI
+221 MAKEAQPSLLKRI

-262 FSDVETLMSTSDG
+262 FGDVETLMSTADG
-275 SDTLLNTIPYKI
+275 SDTLLKTIPYKI

-316 FHMYTPQASSY
+316 FHMYTPQASTY

-339 NQAHSCVA
+339 NQARTSVA
-347 FGQDADYQKLV
+347 FGQDADYKKLV
-358 STEGSSKSYPLYHL
+358 STKGSSKSYPLYHL
-372 NLVRDLVYTEG
+372 NMVRDLVYTDG

-461 KQKFIAPLHSL
+461 KQKFTAPLHSL

-479 TLGRFIDEKTSY
+479 TLGRFIDENTSY

-496 NCTQFDNSQK
+496 NCTQFDSSQK

-598 DLMNRGTEQ
+598 DLMNRGAEQ
-607 EASETQDKDAQ
+607 KASETQDRDAQ

-624 LDNSMSEQSTNKSAQ
+624 LESSMSEQSTNKSAQ

-663 QESIEALYGIPIS
+663 QDSLEALYGIPIS

-840 LGKGGV
+840 LGKGGI

-898 VDDLIIDGVV
+898 VEDLIIDGVV

-921 YVKNIIMTT
+921 FVKNIIMTT

-938 YSAWNPSA
+938 YSAWSPSA

-951 IMLYHDGKNTA
+951 IMLYHDGKNTD

-1007 HDAEKNLYIGNDKSR
+1007 HDAEKNIYIGNEKSR

-1027 DISGSSF
+1027 DISGSTF

-1058 GILSLSGNEGSINQI
+1058 GILSLSGNAGSINQI
-1073 RTLILRSKSV
+1073 RNLILRSKSV

-1237 SYGWYFLNWFNFS
+1237 SYGWYYLHWFNFS
-1250 CFNAKEKN
+1250 CFKAKDNK

>member
-50 RSRARKQIAKQA
+50 RNRAREQIAKQA

-67 AQEQQAQKGSPKG
+67 AQAQQAQQAQKGSPKG

-86 YAIGISSLKEE
+86 YAIVISSLKEK

-110 ALSNSSVEAA
+110 ALSNSSAEAA

-128 TKNSQKATALAK
+128 TKNSQTATALAQ
-140 SAIDSENEP
+140 SAIDFENEP
-149 SEIEEDVLATLES
+149 SEIEDETFATLEG
-162 DANKEAIVDVGQVVQ
+162 DAKESIVEVVQ
-177 EAGDMAKNALIEA
+177 EAGDMAKNELIEA

-208 VQSKDKDNEFVDP
+208 VQSKDKDKEFVDP
-221 LAKEDQPSLLKRI
+221 MAKEAQPSLLKRI

-262 FSDVETLMSTSDG
+262 FGDVETLMSTADG
-275 SDTLLNTIPYKI
+275 SDTLLKTIPYKI

-305 LHKGISFVAYL
+305 LHKGVSFVAYL

-347 FGQDADYQKLV
+347 FGQDADYQQLV
-358 STEGSSKSYPLYHL
+358 STKGSSKSYPLYHL
-372 NLVRDLVYTEG
+372 NMVRDLVYTDG

-461 KQKFIAPLHSL
+461 KQKFTAPLHSL

-479 TLGRFIDEKTSY
+479 TLGRFIDENTSY

-496 NCTQFDNSQK
+496 NCTQFDSSQK

-598 DLMNRGTEQ
+598 DLMNRGAEQ
-607 EASETQDKDAQ
+607 KASEAQDRDAQ

-624 LDNSMSEQSTNKSAQ
+624 LESSMSEQSTNENAQ

-663 QESIEALYGIPIS
+663 QDSLEALYGIPIS

-772 YGSYNDVIHDAMV
+772 YGSYNDIIHDAMV

-840 LGKGGV
+840 LGKGGI

-898 VDDLIIDGVV
+898 VEDLIIDGVV

-921 YVKNIIMTT
+921 FVKNIIMTT

-938 YSAWNPSA
+938 YSAWSPSA

-951 IMLYHDGKNTA
+951 IMLYHDGKNTD

-1007 HDAEKNLYIGNDKSR
+1007 HDAEKNIYIGNEKSR

-1027 DISGSSF
+1027 DISGSTF

-1058 GILSLSGNEGSINQI
+1058 GILSLSGNAGSINQI
-1073 RTLILRSKSV
+1073 RNLILRSKSV

-1237 SYGWYFLNWFNFS
+1237 SYGWYYLHWFNFS
-1250 CFNAKEKN
+1250 CFKAKDNK

>member
-50 RSRARKQIAKQA
+50 RNRAREQIAKQA

-67 AQEQQAQKGSPKG
+67 AQAQQAQQGYPKG

-86 YAIGISSLKEE
+86 YAIVISSLKEK

-110 ALSNSSVEAA
+110 ALSNSSAEAA

-128 TKNSQKATALAK
+128 TKNSQTATALAK
-140 SAIDSENEP
+140 SAIDFENEP
-149 SEIEEDVLATLES
+149 SEIEDETFATLEG
-162 DANKEAIVDVGQVVQ
+162 DAKESSVEVVQ
-177 EAGDMAKNALIEA
+177 ESGDMAKNELIEA

-208 VQSKDKDNEFVDP
+208 VQSKDKDKEFVDP
-221 LAKEDQPSLLKRI
+221 LAKEAQPSLLKRI

-262 FSDVETLMSTSDG
+262 FGDVETLMSTADG
-275 SDTLLNTIPYKI
+275 SDTLLKTIPYKI

-316 FHMYTPQASSY
+316 FHMYTPQASTY

-339 NQAHSCVA
+339 NQARTSVA
-347 FGQDADYQKLV
+347 FGQDADYKKLV
-358 STEGSSKSYPLYHL
+358 STKGSSKSYPLYHL
-372 NLVRDLVYTEG
+372 NMVRDLVYTDG

-461 KQKFIAPLHSL
+461 KQKFTAPLHSL

-479 TLGRFIDEKTSY
+479 TLGRFIYENTSY

-496 NCTQFDNSQK
+496 NCTQFDSSQK

-598 DLMNRGTEQ
+598 DLMNRGAEQ
-607 EASETQDKDAQ
+607 KASETQDRDAQ

-624 LDNSMSEQSTNKSAQ
+624 LESSMSEQSTNESAQ

-663 QESIEALYGIPIS
+663 QDSLEALYGIPIS

-772 YGSYNDVIHDAMV
+772 YGSYNDIIHDAMV

-840 LGKGGV
+840 LGKGGI

-898 VDDLIIDGVV
+898 VEDLIIDGVV

-921 YVKNIIMTT
+921 FVKNIIMTT

-938 YSAWNPSA
+938 YSAWSPSA

-951 IMLYHDGKNTA
+951 IMLYHDGKNTD

-1007 HDAEKNLYIGNDKSR
+1007 HDAEKNIYIGNEKSR

-1027 DISGSSF
+1027 DISGSTF

-1058 GILSLSGNEGSINQI
+1058 GILSLSGNAGSINQI
-1073 RTLILRSKSV
+1073 RNLILRSKSV

-1237 SYGWYFLNWFNFS
+1237 SYGWYYLHWFNFS
-1250 CFNAKEKN
+1250 CFKAKDNK

>member
-16 SSIVPCVYAIEYDE
+16 SSIVPCVYAIEYDD

-80 STEAES
+80 TTEAES

-140 SAIDSENEP
+140 SAIDFENEP
-149 SEIEEDVLATLES
+149 SEIEDETFATFEG
-162 DANKEAIVDVGQVVQ
+162 DAKEAIVEVVQ
-177 EAGDMAKNALIEA
+177 EAGDMAKNELIEA
-190 NNKVHEWRNDA
+190 NNKVHDWRNDA

-208 VQSKDKDNEFVDP
+208 VQSKDKDKEFVDP

-479 TLGRFIDEKTSY
+479 TLGRFIDENTSY

-607 EASETQDKDAQ
+607 EASEAKDRAAQ

-663 QESIEALYGIPIS
+663 QDSLEALYGIPIS

-1250 CFNAKEKN
+1250 CFKAKDKK

>member
-50 RSRARKQIAKQA
+50 RNRAREQIAKQA

-67 AQEQQAQKGSPKG
+67 AQAQQAQQAQKGSPKG

-86 YAIGISSLKEE
+86 YAIVISSLKEK

-110 ALSNSSVEAA
+110 ALSNSSAEAA

-128 TKNSQKATALAK
+128 TKNSQTATALAK
-140 SAIDSENEP
+140 SAIDFENEP
-149 SEIEEDVLATLES
+149 SEIEDETFATLEG
-162 DANKEAIVDVGQVVQ
+162 DAKESSVEVVQ
-177 EAGDMAKNALIEA
+177 ESGDIAKNELIEA

-208 VQSKDKDNEFVDP
+208 VQSKDKDKEFVDP
-221 LAKEDQPSLLKRI
+221 MAKEAQPSLLKRI

-262 FSDVETLMSTSDG
+262 FGDVETLMSTADG
-275 SDTLLNTIPYKI
+275 SDTLLKTIPYKI

-295 QIKQQEMAEE
+295 QIKQQETAEE

-316 FHMYTPQASSY
+316 FHMYTPQASTY

-339 NQAHSCVA
+339 NQARTSVA
-347 FGQDADYQKLV
+347 FGQDADYKKLV
-358 STEGSSKSYPLYHL
+358 STKGSSKSYPLYHL
-372 NLVRDLVYTEG
+372 NMVRDLVYTDG

-461 KQKFIAPLHSL
+461 KQKFTSPLHSL

-479 TLGRFIDEKTSY
+479 TLGRFIDENTSY

-496 NCTQFDNSQK
+496 NCTQFDSSQK

-598 DLMNRGTEQ
+598 DLMNRGAEQ
-607 EASETQDKDAQ
+607 KASETQDRDAQ

-624 LDNSMSEQSTNKSAQ
+624 LESSMSEQSTNKSAQ

-663 QESIEALYGIPIS
+663 QDSLEALYGIPIS

-840 LGKGGV
+840 LGKGGI

-898 VDDLIIDGVV
+898 VEDLIIDGVV

-921 YVKNIIMTT
+921 FVKNIIMTT

-938 YSAWNPSA
+938 YSAWSPSA

-951 IMLYHDGKNTA
+951 IMLYHDGKNTD

-1007 HDAEKNLYIGNDKSR
+1007 HDAEKNIYIGNEKSR

-1027 DISGSSF
+1027 DISGSTF

-1058 GILSLSGNEGSINQI
+1058 GILSLSGNAGSINQI
-1073 RTLILRSKSV
+1073 RNLILRSKSV

-1237 SYGWYFLNWFNFS
+1237 SYGWYYLHWFNFS
-1250 CFNAKEKN
+1250 CFKAKDNK

>member
-50 RSRARKQIAKQA
+50 RNRAREQIAKQA

-67 AQEQQAQKGSPKG
+67 AQAQQAQQAQKGSPKG

-86 YAIGISSLKEE
+86 YAIVISSLKEK

-110 ALSNSSVEAA
+110 ALSNSSAEAA

-128 TKNSQKATALAK
+128 TKNSQTATALAQ
-140 SAIDSENEP
+140 SAIDFENEP
-149 SEIEEDVLATLES
+149 SEIEDETFATLEG
-162 DANKEAIVDVGQVVQ
+162 DAKESSVEVVQ
-177 EAGDMAKNALIEA
+177 ESGDIAKNELIEA

-208 VQSKDKDNEFVDP
+208 VQSKDKDKEFVDP
-221 LAKEDQPSLLKRI
+221 MAKEAQPSLLKRI

-262 FSDVETLMSTSDG
+262 FGDVETLMSTADG
-275 SDTLLNTIPYKI
+275 SDTLLKTIPYKI

-305 LHKGISFVAYL
+305 LHKGVSFVAYL

-347 FGQDADYQKLV
+347 FGQDADYQQLV
-358 STEGSSKSYPLYHL
+358 STKGSSKSYPLYHL
-372 NLVRDLVYTEG
+372 NMVRDLVYTDG

-461 KQKFIAPLHSL
+461 KQKFTAPLHSL

-479 TLGRFIDEKTSY
+479 TLGRFIDENTSY

-496 NCTQFDNSQK
+496 NCTQFDSSQK

-598 DLMNRGTEQ
+598 DLMNRGAEQ
-607 EASETQDKDAQ
+607 KASETQDRDAQ

-624 LDNSMSEQSTNKSAQ
+624 LESSISEQSTNESAQ

-663 QESIEALYGIPIS
+663 QDSLEALYGIPIS

-772 YGSYNDVIHDAMV
+772 YGSYNDIIHDAMV

-840 LGKGGV
+840 LGKGGI

-898 VDDLIIDGVV
+898 VEDLIIDGVV

-921 YVKNIIMTT
+921 FVKNIIMTT

-938 YSAWNPSA
+938 YSAWSPSA

-951 IMLYHDGKNTA
+951 IMLYHDGKNTD

-1007 HDAEKNLYIGNDKSR
+1007 HDAEKNIYIGNEKSR

-1027 DISGSSF
+1027 DISGSTF

-1058 GILSLSGNEGSINQI
+1058 GILSLSGNAGSINQI

-1237 SYGWYFLNWFNFS
+1237 SYGWYYLHWFNFS
-1250 CFNAKEKN
+1250 CFKAKDKK

>member
-1 MVKSALSI
+1 M
-9 TLALLLG
+9 
-16 SSIVPCVYAIEYDE
+16 
-30 SHEQVTN
+30 
-37 DLEHERAQALERA
+37 
-50 RSRARKQIAKQA
+50 
-62 EQAAK
+62 
-67 AQEQQAQKGSPKG
+67 
-80 STEAES
+80 
-86 YAIGISSLKEE
+86 
-97 FSNKS
+97 
-102 DLQDYEGQ
+102 
-110 ALSNSSVEAA
+110 
-120 ADVAKNHS
+120 
-128 TKNSQKATALAK
+128 
-140 SAIDSENEP
+140 
-149 SEIEEDVLATLES
+149 
-162 DANKEAIVDVGQVVQ
+162 
-177 EAGDMAKNALIEA
+177 
-190 NNKVHEWRNDA
+190 
-201 ASARAAA
+201 
-208 VQSKDKDNEFVDP
+208 
-221 LAKEDQPSLLKRI
+221 
-234 FGIGLNLAEAN
+234 
-245 PVDDISAAN
+245 
-254 SQYLNLKV
+254 
-262 FSDVETLMSTSDG
+262 
-275 SDTLLNTIPYKI
+275 
-287 TDDMLIPY
+287 
-295 QIKQQEMAEE
+295 
-305 LHKGISFVAYL
+305 
-316 FHMYTPQASSY
+316 
-327 KIPTFF
+327 
-333 IDAAKL
+333 
-339 NQAHSCVA
+339 
-347 FGQDADYQKLV
+347 
-358 STEGSSKSYPLYHL
+358 
-372 NLVRDLVYTEG
+372 
-383 PCKGL
+383 
-388 SYIEADLKG
+388 
-397 KCKVDQQYNG
+397 
-407 ILLLSMPLPEIEDE
+407 
-421 GIYTG
+421 
-426 VPLQITPNVLQS
+426 
-438 NFFAQGMEVGA
+438 
-449 RYIGFH
+449 
-455 TSFDEV
+455 
-461 KQKFIAPLHSL
+461 HSL

-479 TLGRFIDEKTSY
+479 TLGRFIDENTSY

-496 NCTQFDNSQK
+496 NCTQFDSSQK

-598 DLMNRGTEQ
+598 DLMNRGAEQ
-607 EASETQDKDAQ
+607 KASETQDRDAQ

-624 LDNSMSEQSTNKSAQ
+624 LESSISEQSTNESAQ

-663 QESIEALYGIPIS
+663 QDSLEALYGIPIS

-772 YGSYNDVIHDAMV
+772 YGSYNDIIHDAMV

-840 LGKGGV
+840 LGKGGI

-898 VDDLIIDGVV
+898 VEDLIIDGVV

-921 YVKNIIMTT
+921 FVKNIIMTT

-938 YSAWNPSA
+938 YSAWSPSA

-951 IMLYHDGKNTA
+951 IMLYHDGKNTD

-1007 HDAEKNLYIGNDKSR
+1007 HDAEKNIYIGNEKSR

-1027 DISGSSF
+1027 DISGSTF

-1058 GILSLSGNEGSINQI
+1058 GILSLSGNAGSINQI

-1237 SYGWYFLNWFNFS
+1237 SYGWYYLHWFNFS
-1250 CFNAKEKN
+1250 CFKAKEKK

>member
-50 RSRARKQIAKQA
+50 RNRAREQIAKQA

-67 AQEQQAQKGSPKG
+67 AQAQQAQQAQKGSPKG

-86 YAIGISSLKEE
+86 YAIVISSLKEK

-110 ALSNSSVEAA
+110 ALSNSSAEAA

-128 TKNSQKATALAK
+128 TKNSQTATALAQ
-140 SAIDSENEP
+140 SAIDFENEP
-149 SEIEEDVLATLES
+149 SEIEDETFATLEG
-162 DANKEAIVDVGQVVQ
+162 DAKESSVEVVQ
-177 EAGDMAKNALIEA
+177 ESGDIAKNELIEA

-208 VQSKDKDNEFVDP
+208 VQSKDKDKEFVDP
-221 LAKEDQPSLLKRI
+221 LAKEAQPSLLKRI

-262 FSDVETLMSTSDG
+262 FGDVETLMSTADG
-275 SDTLLNTIPYKI
+275 SDTLLKTIPYKI

-316 FHMYTPQASSY
+316 FHMYTPQASTY

-339 NQAHSCVA
+339 NQARTSVA
-347 FGQDADYQKLV
+347 FGQDADYKKLV
-358 STEGSSKSYPLYHL
+358 STKGSSKSYPLYHL
-372 NLVRDLVYTEG
+372 NMVRDLVYTDG

-461 KQKFIAPLHSL
+461 KQKFTAPLHSL

-479 TLGRFIDEKTSY
+479 TLGRFIDENTSY

-496 NCTQFDNSQK
+496 NCTQFDSSQK

-598 DLMNRGTEQ
+598 DLMNRGAEQ
-607 EASETQDKDAQ
+607 KASETQDRDAQ

-624 LDNSMSEQSTNKSAQ
+624 LESSMSEQSTNKSAQ

-663 QESIEALYGIPIS
+663 QDSLEALYGIPIS

-840 LGKGGV
+840 LGKGGI

-898 VDDLIIDGVV
+898 VEDLIIDGVV

-921 YVKNIIMTT
+921 FVKNIIMTT

-938 YSAWNPSA
+938 YSAWSPSA

-951 IMLYHDGKNTA
+951 IMLYHDGKNTD

-1007 HDAEKNLYIGNDKSR
+1007 HDAEKNIYIGNEKSR

-1027 DISGSSF
+1027 DISGSTF

-1058 GILSLSGNEGSINQI
+1058 GILSLSGNAGSINQI
-1073 RTLILRSKSV
+1073 RNLILRSKSV

-1237 SYGWYFLNWFNFS
+1237 SYGWYYLHWFNFS
-1250 CFNAKEKN
+1250 CFKAKDNK

>member
-50 RSRARKQIAKQA
+50 RNRAREQIAKQA

-67 AQEQQAQKGSPKG
+67 AQAQQAQQAQKGSPKG

-86 YAIGISSLKEE
+86 YAIVISSLKEK

-110 ALSNSSVEAA
+110 ALSNSSAEAA

-128 TKNSQKATALAK
+128 TKNSQTATALAK
-140 SAIDSENEP
+140 SAIDFENEP
-149 SEIEEDVLATLES
+149 SEIEDETFATLEG
-162 DANKEAIVDVGQVVQ
+162 DAKESIVEVVQ
-177 EAGDMAKNALIEA
+177 EAGDMAKNELIEA

-208 VQSKDKDNEFVDP
+208 VQSKDKDKEFVDP
-221 LAKEDQPSLLKRI
+221 MAKEAQPSLLKRI

-262 FSDVETLMSTSDG
+262 FGDVETLMSTADG
-275 SDTLLNTIPYKI
+275 SDTLLKTIPYKI

-305 LHKGISFVAYL
+305 LHKGVSFVAYL

-347 FGQDADYQKLV
+347 FGQDADYQQLV
-358 STEGSSKSYPLYHL
+358 STKGSSKSYPLYHL
-372 NLVRDLVYTEG
+372 NMVRDLVYTDG

-461 KQKFIAPLHSL
+461 KQKFTAPLHSL

-479 TLGRFIDEKTSY
+479 TLGRFIDENTSY

-496 NCTQFDNSQK
+496 NCTQFDSSQK

-598 DLMNRGTEQ
+598 DLMNRGAEQ
-607 EASETQDKDAQ
+607 KASETQDRDAQ
-618 ELAGKS
+618 ELAGKGLES
-624 LDNSMSEQSTNKSAQ
+624 SMSEQSTNKSAQ

-663 QESIEALYGIPIS
+663 QDSLEALYGIPIS

-772 YGSYNDVIHDAMV
+772 YGSYNDIIHDAMV

-840 LGKGGV
+840 LGKGGI

-898 VDDLIIDGVV
+898 VEDLIIDGVV

-921 YVKNIIMTT
+921 FVKNIIMTT

-938 YSAWNPSA
+938 YSAWSPSA

-951 IMLYHDGKNTA
+951 IMLYHDGKNTD

-1007 HDAEKNLYIGNDKSR
+1007 HDAEKNIYIGNEKSR

-1027 DISGSSF
+1027 DISGSTF

-1058 GILSLSGNEGSINQI
+1058 GILSLSGNAGSINQI
-1073 RTLILRSKSV
+1073 RNLILRSKSV

-1237 SYGWYFLNWFNFS
+1237 SYGWYYLHWFNFS
-1250 CFNAKEKN
+1250 CFKAKEKN

>member
-16 SSIVPCVYAIEYDE
+16 SSIVPCVYAIEYEE

-50 RSRARKQIAKQA
+50 RNRAREQIAKQA

-67 AQEQQAQKGSPKG
+67 AQAQQAQQAQKGSPKG
-80 STEAES
+80 STEAEN
-86 YAIGISSLKEE
+86 YAIVISSLKEK

-110 ALSNSSVEAA
+110 ALSNSSAEAA

-128 TKNSQKATALAK
+128 TKNSQTATALAQ
-140 SAIDSENEP
+140 SAIDFENEP
-149 SEIEEDVLATLES
+149 SEIEDETFATLEG
-162 DANKEAIVDVGQVVQ
+162 DAKESSVEVVQ
-177 EAGDMAKNALIEA
+177 ESGDIAKNELIEA

-208 VQSKDKDNEFVDP
+208 VQSKDKDKEFVDP
-221 LAKEDQPSLLKRI
+221 LAKEAQPSLLKRI

-262 FSDVETLMSTSDG
+262 FGDVETLMSTADG
-275 SDTLLNTIPYKI
+275 SDTLLKTIPYKI

-316 FHMYTPQASSY
+316 FHMYTPQASTY

-339 NQAHSCVA
+339 NQARTSVA
-347 FGQDADYQKLV
+347 FGQDADYKKLV
-358 STEGSSKSYPLYHL
+358 STKGSSKSYPLYHL
-372 NLVRDLVYTEG
+372 NMVRDLVYTDG

-461 KQKFIAPLHSL
+461 KQKFTAPLHSL

-479 TLGRFIDEKTSY
+479 TLGRFIYENTSY

-496 NCTQFDNSQK
+496 NCTQFDSSQK

-598 DLMNRGTEQ
+598 DLMNRGAEQ
-607 EASETQDKDAQ
+607 KASETQDRDAQ

-624 LDNSMSEQSTNKSAQ
+624 LESSMSEQSTNKSAQ

-663 QESIEALYGIPIS
+663 QDSLEALYGIPIS

-772 YGSYNDVIHDAMV
+772 YGSYNDIIHDAMV

-840 LGKGGV
+840 LGKGGI

-898 VDDLIIDGVV
+898 VEDLIIDGVV

-921 YVKNIIMTT
+921 FVKNIIMTT

-938 YSAWNPSA
+938 YSAWSPSA

-951 IMLYHDGKNTA
+951 IMLYHDGKNTD

-1007 HDAEKNLYIGNDKSR
+1007 HDAEKNIYIGNEKSR

-1027 DISGSSF
+1027 DISGSTF

-1058 GILSLSGNEGSINQI
+1058 GILSLSGNAGSINQI
-1073 RTLILRSKSV
+1073 RNLILRSKSV

-1237 SYGWYFLNWFNFS
+1237 SYGWYYLHWFNFS
-1250 CFNAKEKN
+1250 CFKAKDNK

>member
-50 RSRARKQIAKQA
+50 RNRAREQIAKQA

-67 AQEQQAQKGSPKG
+67 AQAQQAQQGYPKG

-86 YAIGISSLKEE
+86 YAIVISSLKEK

-128 TKNSQKATALAK
+128 TKNSQTATALAK
-140 SAIDSENEP
+140 SAIDFENEP
-149 SEIEEDVLATLES
+149 SEIEDETFATLEG
-162 DANKEAIVDVGQVVQ
+162 DAKEAIVEVVQ
-177 EAGDMAKNALIEA
+177 ESGDMAKNELIEA

-208 VQSKDKDNEFVDP
+208 VQSKDKDKEFVDP
-221 LAKEDQPSLLKRI
+221 LAKEAQPSLLKRI

-262 FSDVETLMSTSDG
+262 FGDVETLMSTADG
-275 SDTLLNTIPYKI
+275 SDTLLKTIPYKI

-316 FHMYTPQASSY
+316 FHMYTPQASTY

-339 NQAHSCVA
+339 NQARTSVA
-347 FGQDADYQKLV
+347 FGQDADYKKLV
-358 STEGSSKSYPLYHL
+358 STKGSSKSYPLYHL
-372 NLVRDLVYTEG
+372 NMVRDLVYTDG

-461 KQKFIAPLHSL
+461 KQKFTAPLHSL

-479 TLGRFIDEKTSY
+479 TLGRFIDENTSY

-496 NCTQFDNSQK
+496 NCTQFDSSQK

-598 DLMNRGTEQ
+598 DLMNRGAEQ
-607 EASETQDKDAQ
+607 KASETQDRDAQ

-624 LDNSMSEQSTNKSAQ
+624 LESSMSEQSTNESAQ

-663 QESIEALYGIPIS
+663 QDSLEALYGIPIS

-840 LGKGGV
+840 LGKGGI

-898 VDDLIIDGVV
+898 VEDLIIDGVV

-921 YVKNIIMTT
+921 FVKNIIMTT

-938 YSAWNPSA
+938 YSAWSPSA

-951 IMLYHDGKNTA
+951 IMLYHDGKNTD

-1007 HDAEKNLYIGNDKSR
+1007 HDAEKNIYIGNEKSR

-1027 DISGSSF
+1027 DISGSTF

-1058 GILSLSGNEGSINQI
+1058 GILSLSGNAGSINQI
-1073 RTLILRSKSV
+1073 RNLILRSKSV

-1237 SYGWYFLNWFNFS
+1237 SYGWYYLHWFNFS
-1250 CFNAKEKN
+1250 CFKAKEKN

>member
-50 RSRARKQIAKQA
+50 RNRAREQIAKQA

-67 AQEQQAQKGSPKG
+67 AQAQQAQQAQKGSPKG

-86 YAIGISSLKEE
+86 YAIVISSLKEK

-110 ALSNSSVEAA
+110 ALSNSSAEAA

-128 TKNSQKATALAK
+128 TKNSQTATALAQ
-140 SAIDSENEP
+140 SAIDFENEP
-149 SEIEEDVLATLES
+149 SEIEDETFATLEG
-162 DANKEAIVDVGQVVQ
+162 DAKESSVEVVQ
-177 EAGDMAKNALIEA
+177 EAGDIAKNELIEA

-208 VQSKDKDNEFVDP
+208 VQSKDKDKEFVDP
-221 LAKEDQPSLLKRI
+221 LAKEAQPSLLKRI

-262 FSDVETLMSTSDG
+262 FGDVETLMSTADG
-275 SDTLLNTIPYKI
+275 SDTLLKTIPYKI

-305 LHKGISFVAYL
+305 LHKGVSFVAYL

-347 FGQDADYQKLV
+347 FGQDADYQQLV
-358 STEGSSKSYPLYHL
+358 STKGSSKSYPLYHL
-372 NLVRDLVYTEG
+372 NMVRDLVYTDG

-461 KQKFIAPLHSL
+461 KQKFTAPLHSL

-479 TLGRFIDEKTSY
+479 TLGRFIDENTSY

-496 NCTQFDNSQK
+496 NCTQFDSSQK

-598 DLMNRGTEQ
+598 DLMNRGAEQ
-607 EASETQDKDAQ
+607 KASETQDRDAQ
-618 ELAGKS
+618 ELAGKGLES
-624 LDNSMSEQSTNKSAQ
+624 SMSEQSTNKSAQ

-663 QESIEALYGIPIS
+663 QDSLESLYGIPIS

-840 LGKGGV
+840 LGKGGI

-898 VDDLIIDGVV
+898 VEDLIIDGVV

-921 YVKNIIMTT
+921 FVKNIIMTT

-938 YSAWNPSA
+938 YSAWSPSA

-951 IMLYHDGKNTA
+951 IMLYHDGKNTD

-1007 HDAEKNLYIGNDKSR
+1007 HDAEKNIYIGNEKSR

-1027 DISGSSF
+1027 DISGSTF

-1058 GILSLSGNEGSINQI
+1058 GILSLSGNAGSINQI
-1073 RTLILRSKSV
+1073 RNLILRSKSV

-1223 YYLSFGGLILLILC
+1223 YYLSFGCLILLILC
-1237 SYGWYFLNWFNFS
+1237 SYGWYYLHWFNFS
-1250 CFNAKEKN
+1250 CFKAKDNK

>member
-50 RSRARKQIAKQA
+50 RNRAREQIAKQA

-67 AQEQQAQKGSPKG
+67 AQAQQAQQAQKGSPKG

-86 YAIGISSLKEE
+86 YAIVISSLKEK

-110 ALSNSSVEAA
+110 ALSNSSAEAA

-128 TKNSQKATALAK
+128 TKNSQTATALAQ
-140 SAIDSENEP
+140 SAIDFENEP
-149 SEIEEDVLATLES
+149 SEIEDETFATLEG
-162 DANKEAIVDVGQVVQ
+162 DAKESSVEVVQ
-177 EAGDMAKNALIEA
+177 ESGDIAKNELIEA

-208 VQSKDKDNEFVDP
+208 VQSKDKDKEFVDP
-221 LAKEDQPSLLKRI
+221 MAKEAQPSLLKRI

-262 FSDVETLMSTSDG
+262 FGDVETLMSTADG
-275 SDTLLNTIPYKI
+275 SDTLLKTIPYKI

-305 LHKGISFVAYL
+305 LHKGVSFVAYL

-347 FGQDADYQKLV
+347 FGQDADYQQLV
-358 STEGSSKSYPLYHL
+358 STKGSSKSYPLYHL
-372 NLVRDLVYTEG
+372 NMVRDLVYTDG

-461 KQKFIAPLHSL
+461 KQKFTAPLHSL

-479 TLGRFIDEKTSY
+479 TLGRFIDENTSY

-496 NCTQFDNSQK
+496 NCTQFDSSQK

-598 DLMNRGTEQ
+598 DLMNRGAEQ
-607 EASETQDKDAQ
+607 KASETQDRDAQ

-624 LDNSMSEQSTNKSAQ
+624 LESSMSEQSTNKSAQ

-663 QESIEALYGIPIS
+663 QDSLEALYGIPIS

-772 YGSYNDVIHDAMV
+772 YGSYNDIIHDAMV

-840 LGKGGV
+840 LGKGGI

-898 VDDLIIDGVV
+898 VEDLIIDGVV

-921 YVKNIIMTT
+921 FVKNIIMTT

-938 YSAWNPSA
+938 YSAWSPSA

-951 IMLYHDGKNTA
+951 IMLYHDGKNTD

-1007 HDAEKNLYIGNDKSR
+1007 HDAEKNIYIGNEKSR

-1027 DISGSSF
+1027 DISGSTF

-1058 GILSLSGNEGSINQI
+1058 GILSLSGNAGSINQI
-1073 RTLILRSKSV
+1073 RNLILRSKSV

-1237 SYGWYFLNWFNFS
+1237 SYGWYYLHWFNFS
-1250 CFNAKEKN
+1250 CFKAKDNK